1 MLLGRLAEEAWSLGS
16 VTAATEIQMMLEKD
30 FPTGGTQHRG
40 NSYSDAI
47 LDGEGEI

>member
-1 MLLGRLAEEAWSLGS
+1 LGS
-16 VTAATEIQMMLEKD
+16 VTAAAEIQIPMLEND
-30 FPTGGTQHRG
+30 FPTGRPQCHG